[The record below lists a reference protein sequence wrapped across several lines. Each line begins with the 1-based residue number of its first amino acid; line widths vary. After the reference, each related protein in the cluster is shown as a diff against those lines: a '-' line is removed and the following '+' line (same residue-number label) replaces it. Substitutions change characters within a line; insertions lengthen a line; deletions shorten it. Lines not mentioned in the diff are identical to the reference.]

1 MENYSFKSVTFGGFD
16 KQDVVRYIEQASE
29 KAAAVQ
35 KQLEDEREELQKQL
49 EEQVQKAEMLQ
60 AQVKT
65 LTEQR
70 DSLQVELDF
79 ERSAKQKLEPL
90 QAMEKEV
97 ARLRAEAEA
106 LRPDAKRSEEHTSE
120 LQSQR

>member
-90 QAMEKEV
+90 QAMEIG
-97 ARLRAEAEA
+97 RA
-106 LRPDAKRSEEHTSE
+106 HV
-120 LQSQR
+120 

>member
-70 DSLQVELDF
+70 VFRWSWILNGAPSRNWSPF
-79 ERSAKQKLEPL
+79 
-90 QAMEKEV
+90 
-97 ARLRAEAEA
+97 RLWR
-106 LRPDAKRSEEHTSE
+106 KK
-120 LQSQR
+120 

>member
-79 ERSAKQKLEPL
+79 ERSAKQKLGPF
-90 QAMEKEV
+90 
-97 ARLRAEAEA
+97 RLWR
-106 LRPDAKRSEEHTSE
+106 KK
-120 LQSQR
+120 